1 MTPIYAAS
9 SFFYDDTETLDQVF
23 GHERSG
29 YVYTRYGNPTVQAF
43 ETAVADLEGA
53 EGAIA
58 YASGMAA
65 VYGAILHEVSAGAK
79 IVSARD
85 VYGASFAVFTRLLS
99 DLGVQTTFVDVLDL
113 DAVAQAVAEIKPR
126 VLFCETVS
134 NPLMRVADIPALAEI
149 ARKNGAK
156 LIVDNTFATPCLVNP
171 LRHGAYA
178 VVHSATKY
186 LAGHGDV
193 TGGIV
198 ATDEF
203 TAEELR
209 EDLKLTGAILGP
221 FEAWLALRG
230 LKTLPLRFDRQC
242 TNAARIADW
251 LNSHP
256 AVAKVNYPGL
266 TTLGRTEAIFNDERR
281 GAMISFDIAGA
292 GKDGVFRFLESLRL
306 VMPATTL
313 GDVYSLTLYPAISS
327 HRALSP
333 EQRAEVGIG
342 DGLVRISIGIEDADD
357 IIADLDQALAVVAG
371 VSSIEVPAE
380 TVARV

>member
-53 EGAIA
+53 EGAVA

-65 VYGAILHEVSAGAK
+65 VYGALLHEVSAGAK

-85 VYGASFAVFTRLLS
+85 VYGASFAIFNRLLA
-99 DLGVQTTFVDVLDL
+99 DLGVQTTFVDTTDL
-113 DAVAQAVAEIKPR
+113 AAVAQAVAEIKPR

-149 ARKNGAK
+149 ARKHGAK

-193 TGGIV
+193 TGGII

-203 TAEELR
+203 TAAELR

-242 TNAARIADW
+242 ANAARIADW
-251 LNSHP
+251 LAGHP

-266 TTLGRTEAIFNDERR
+266 ANLGRAEAIFNDSRR

-292 GKDGVFRFLESLRL
+292 GKDEVFRFLESLRL

-327 HRALSP
+327 HRALSS
-333 EQRAEVGIG
+333 EQRAGIGIG

-357 IIADLDQALAVVAG
+357 IIADLDQALAVAAG
-371 VSSIEVPAE
+371 ASSIEEPAE